1 MQVVILA
8 AGLGTRLGE
17 MTQAKPKALIDVA
30 ERPLIDYALR
40 FAAKLG
46 ATRRLVV
53 GGFCFEDVATFV
65 QAAAPDADIVE
76 NPDYRLGNLLTLVA
90 ALPRLAPGGFLLM
103 NTDHI
108 YRPTVAD
115 VVRTAMHSA
124 TNVTAMCDFD
134 RQLGAD
140 DMKVQ
145 LDAQRRVRTMSK
157 KLDQWDSGYVG
168 MTFVPEVAR
177 KNYEA
182 AVGTTRTSVGEN
194 AVVEQVLVQ
203 LAGSGN
209 PVEIADISGHGWL
222 EVDEPHERAHAEQVL
237 RSETWWG

>member
-8 AGLGTRLGE
+8 AGLGTRLGNL
-17 MTQAKPKALIDVA
+17 TQAKPKALIEVG
-30 ERPLIDYALR
+30 ERPLLDYALR

-53 GGFCFEDVATFV
+53 GGFCFDDVATWV
-65 QAAAPDADIVE
+65 RAAAPDAELVE
-76 NPDYRLGNLLTLVA
+76 NPDYHLGNLLTLVA
-90 ALPRLAPGGFLLM
+90 ALPHLEPGGFLLM

-108 YRPTVAD
+108 YRPAVANI
-115 VVRTAMHSA
+115 VRMAVANAPNITAI
-124 TNVTAMCDFD
+124 CDFD

-145 LDAQRRVRTMSK
+145 LDAQRRVQTMSK
-157 KLDQWDSGYVG
+157 KLAQWDAGYVG
-168 MTFVPEVAR
+168 MSFVPEVAR
-177 KNYEA
+177 KDYETA
-182 AVGTTRTSVGEN
+182 ISVTRADAGEN

-203 LAGSGN
+203 LARSGN
-209 PVEIADISGHGWL
+209 PVDIADISGHGWL
-222 EVDEPHERAHAEQVL
+222 EVDEPHERTHAEQVL